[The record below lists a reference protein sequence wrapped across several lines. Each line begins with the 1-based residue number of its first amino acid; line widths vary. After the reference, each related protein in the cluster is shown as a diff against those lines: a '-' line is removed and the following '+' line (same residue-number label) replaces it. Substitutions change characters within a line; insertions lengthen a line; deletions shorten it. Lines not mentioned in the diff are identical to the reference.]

1 MQGRNS
7 KPITLPGRGILIS
20 QLKIQLIYSSSI
32 TGQSCIGGTKRSREL
47 TICKWRKQNFHL
59 CETWSMTQCS
69 SLNWYNKS
77 FINIKY
83 SVYRDESSL
92 LILNKKINT
101 VKHWHDDKSLGLPL
115 HYTKRPNLFTWLVNT
130 QYLYHKQIMNI

>member
-1 MQGRNS
+1 M
-7 KPITLPGRGILIS
+7 IL
-20 QLKIQLIYSSSI
+20 LIYPLLGFKFSNA
-32 TGQSCIGGTKRSREL
+32 GTKFKTNNTPWKGDSHKPVKNPVDIFLIHHWAILYWGDQEVSGVDNL
-47 TICKWRKQNFHL
+47 CKWRKQNCHL
-59 CETWSMTQCS
+59 CKTWSMTQCS

-101 VKHWHDDKSLGLPL
+101 VKHWHDDKSLGP
-115 HYTKRPNLFTWLVNT
+115 HNK
-130 QYLYHKQIMNI
+130 